1 MYYIVYFSTLLNLIF
16 STFIDT
22 VFKFLEDN
30 REVLEQVDE
39 RGVVPEEIL
48 IKLKVLVMNKS
59 RMKTRLDIFSFH
71 YTILSV

>member
-1 MYYIVYFSTLLNLIF
+1 M
-16 STFIDT
+16 
-22 VFKFLEDN
+22 FKFLEDN

-48 IKLKVLVMNKS
+48 IKLKVLIINKS
-59 RMKTRLDIFSFH
+59 RMKTGLDIFSFH